1 MMMSLFVSSQA
12 MKEDNI
18 NLGDGMDIATVM
30 KTWMHQMGF
39 PVIKVERDYTG
50 NGQITARVE
59 QKRFLSDPTSNTTT
73 KFSDLG

>member
-1 MMMSLFVSSQA
+1 MA
-12 MKEDNI
+12 EDNVF
-18 NLGDGMDIATVM
+18 LGDEMDLATVM

-39 PVIKVERDYTG
+39 PVIKVVRDYTG

-73 KFSDLG
+73 KYSDLG

>member
-1 MMMSLFVSSQA
+1 MQA
-12 MKEDNI
+12 VTEDNVF
-18 NLGDGMDIATVM
+18 LGDGMDIATVM
-30 KTWMHQMGF
+30 RAWMHQMGF

-73 KFSDLG
+73 K